1 MWKAY
6 LLPSPCQHLLKCIEW
21 NIVQSVLT
29 ALLCCFDSL
38 NQQKSVSSV
47 KDYFLLR
54 KAALSILY
62 VQMLS
67 VFDQVEKF

>member
-1 MWKAY
+1 MMWKAY

-47 KDYFLLR
+47 KDNFCCG
-54 KAALSILY
+54 KQLY
-62 VQMLS
+62 QCPNADA